1 MKPVLLKAKKND
13 CKSIYYIRN
22 EKSIRYN
29 SKNKDIINFRDH
41 KKWFYNNYKIKN
53 NYFFICKLNKSLV
66 GYVRYTKKSFYFIVS
81 IAIKKNY
88 RNLGLASFLI
98 QKSEKLLSNSKLIIS
113 EVRNTNKKSIKMFL
127 NNGYINIGKNKKFYI
142 FGKIVLK
149 DNFSKSKRIIDKI
162 KQVRSK
168 NNVNWMNILEI
179 AFKNFPKEA
188 ATIFNNINKSDNK
201 ILNFSKKLSKI

>member
-1 MKPVLLKAKKND
+1 MKPVLLKVKKND
-13 CKSIYYIRN
+13 CKSIYKIRN

-29 SKNKDIINFRDH
+29 SKNKNIINFRDH
-41 KKWFYNNYKIKN
+41 KNWFYNNYKIKK

-66 GYVRYTKKSFYFIVS
+66 GYVRYIKKSFYFNIS

-98 QKSEKLLSNSKLIIS
+98 QKSESLLPNSKLIIS
-113 EVRNTNKKSIKMFL
+113 EVKNTNKKSIKMFL

-142 FGKIVLK
+142 FGKVVLK
-149 DNFSKSKRIIDKI
+149 DNFSKSKKIIDKI

-179 AFKNFPKEA
+179 AFKNSPKKA

-201 ILNFSKKLSKI
+201 IVYYSKKLSKI